1 MHQNRFSLD
10 IRKHFFSERVV
21 RDQNRMPR
29 EVVESSLEVFKKYVY
44 VALMD
49 MVSGHGGDG
58 LMVEL
63 DDL

>member
-29 EVVESSLEVFKKYVY
+29 EVVESSLEVFKKYAV
-44 VALMD
+44 VKIL
-49 MVSGHGGDG
+49 
-58 LMVEL
+58 
-63 DDL
+63 